1 MVVAIVVRTIP
12 TTGLPLHQ
20 PLTTLPILTTDL
32 LGAHRDARAARGRRA
47 PEHDGARLRA
57 QPAGAAASGLLPSG

>member
-1 MVVAIVVRTIP
+1 MVVGIVVRTIP

-32 LGAHRDARAARGRRA
+32 LGAHRDARAVIGRPHGGRGVSSADRLAGYGRGPARGTT
-47 PEHDGARLRA
+47 P
-57 QPAGAAASGLLPSG
+57 